1 MKTSSSTISF
11 SDSITHSQV
20 MSSSSPLFSSLGRYM
35 DQCSS
40 YVTLKFRIQHKC
52 RFTWEIPYIAPWAYP
67 VTPALCPKTCW
78 TPTATFIRYFAKEA
92 KDQGDVQKDAYVI
105 FKTDIHH
112 PGPESDGGRGTQLPG
127 RRAPHD
133 GGEGEPVRLPLVLP
147 MGPAHPAA
155 PGHGILRAAAALV
168 QAGGW
173 HSEGTENGTEPSLSG
188 H

>member
-1 MKTSSSTISF
+1 MDMLKKP
-11 SDSITHSQV
+11 SIFFVS
-20 MSSSSPLFSSLGRYM
+20 
-35 DQCSS
+35 
-40 YVTLKFRIQHKC
+40 
-52 RFTWEIPYIAPWAYP
+52 
-67 VTPALCPKTCW
+67 
-78 TPTATFIRYFAKEA
+78 
-92 KDQGDVQKDAYVI
+92 
-105 FKTDIHH
+105 DIHH
-112 PGPESDGGRGTQLPG
+112 PGPESDGCGRAQLPG

-155 PGHGILRAAAALV
+155 PGHCILRAAAALV